1 MSSTLKVAVVER
13 AGASGGPRRQSGR
26 GRAACFALWRARS
39 RRREGGRGPS
49 HGVVRRRARNRVPGR
64 PVAGSA
70 CFSRPARRASR
81 ERGRAGSQERRRR
94 SSSIAPSAR
103 HLPPRGK
110 GGKAATTIRSIGPSW
125 EKGPLISPSPRRGEG
140 GPAGRMGCGPLL
152 RSWQS
157 CTTTR
162 ARAFDEAFLLS
173 TPHSSGFA
181 RHPRVCA
188 RGQALPHFVEKGPP
202 RRPGRTRLPRR
213 WPGRDTAQR
222 RRNDRLLGGAVGVR
236 TFIPSGLTRGSPREA
251 RPDRSRGVTLHSWQ
265 SCTTARVTF
274 RSR

>member
-94 SSSIAPSAR
+94 SSCPKHPHPSR
-103 HLPPRGK
+103 LRRDTFPRGE
-110 GGKAATTIRSIGPSW
+110 GRQGRHDDQVDRSQL

-202 RRPGRTRLPRR
+202 RRPGRTS
-213 WPGRDTAQR
+213 T
-222 RRNDRLLGGAVGVR
+222 
-236 TFIPSGLTRGSPREA
+236 SPALAWA
-251 RPDRSRGVTLHSWQ
+251 RHRPA
-265 SCTTARVTF
+265 TTE
-274 RSR
+274 